1 MIVCEK
7 IIKCNIIIQV
17 QSCVS
22 GPSIKMAWWLVFYLG
37 KVWLL
42 MLALKA
48 STVDA
53 CGICGGK
60 LFHIRIVLGKKRYLK
75 ALILV

>member
-1 MIVCEK
+1 M
-7 IIKCNIIIQV
+7 
-17 QSCVS
+17 
-22 GPSIKMAWWLVFYLG
+22 WLVFYLG

-48 STVDA
+48 STVVA

-60 LFHIRIVLGKKRYLK
+60 LFHVKIVLGKKTVFK
-75 ALILV
+75 SIDIGLIWLEAQGVSTGES